1 MKQMKRYIVIDS
13 RYIITTFLLINPI
26 KIKGTLYNLSK
37 KDNNN
42 SNKIL
47 DNKDKLN
54 KFPKIKNIRFNKSDK
69 NFVKTLLT
77 NEMPTLI
84 LSNNTTFSTSMLKFT
99 RKLVDNSNSTNTDI
113 DNNNNIDP
121 NNLLVNILIIII
133 LNLTK
138 LG

>member
-1 MKQMKRYIVIDS
+1 M
-13 RYIITTFLLINPI
+13 
-26 KIKGTLYNLSK
+26 
-37 KDNNN
+37 
-42 SNKIL
+42 
-47 DNKDKLN
+47 
-54 KFPKIKNIRFNKSDK
+54 NIRFNKSDK